1 MEEPGFRQRVCEW
14 FQWHLFYHFRRKKA
28 VSGSPPGPSYSTEPG
43 TALSCCPYEPHTA
56 GAGAVPGVGR
66 GLQPCRH
73 SGKAAAVG
81 GTGQHLLLLLPPTEQ
96 CLGHLSSAP
105 RTRPE
110 LHRWQFGREGP
121 PRTAPTPC
129 CCHQGLVR
137 GKQPLEPSTLV
148 WTQRESSS
156 GQQQSDN
163 RRQCLNK

>member
-43 TALSCCPYEPHTA
+43 TALSCCPYEPHTT

-81 GTGQHLLLLLPPTEQ
+81 GTGQHLLLLLPPTEH
-96 CLGHLSSAP
+96 CLVTSPVPPGHVLSCTGGSLGGRGGPPQDCTNPVLLSSGSCERKTTPGAFHISMDT
-105 RTRPE
+105 TRK
-110 LHRWQFGREGP
+110 LQW
-121 PRTAPTPC
+121 PTTK
-129 CCHQGLVR
+129 R
-137 GKQPLEPSTLV
+137 
-148 WTQRESSS
+148 
-156 GQQQSDN
+156 
-163 RRQCLNK
+163 